1 MSVTIKEFFVDFQ
14 RCIGC
19 EACVAACSECHTHRG
34 TPMIH
39 VDKVDAGHGPQTVPI
54 ICMHCRQPTCAMACP
69 ADAIKMDENGIVH
82 SSLKPRCISCRN
94 CELSCPFGVPIIDE
108 NKQQMQKCDM
118 CFDRTSA
125 GKKPMCATVCPTGA
139 LFYGTLDEIRALR
152 PHSKPINRWRF
163 GNQQVET
170 RVWVMV
176 PLDVDEMVVDWPQM
190 LQAAEGPF
198 ELAMQLRDRFM
209 QEGLIAPDSVEAL
222 PLMLEEVSAG
232 THASTEAEF
241 L

>member
-1 MSVTIKEFFVDFQ
+1 MTIAIREFFIDFQ

-19 EACVAACSECHTHRG
+19 QACAAACAECHTHRG

-39 VDKVDAGHGPQTVPI
+39 VDEVAPGVSPQTVPMV
-54 ICMHCRQPTCAMACP
+54 CMHCRVPTCAMSCP

-82 SSLKPRCISCRN
+82 SSLKPRCIACSN
-94 CELSCPFGVPIIDE
+94 CEYSCPFGVPFIRQDI
-108 NKQQMQKCDM
+108 QQMQKCDM

-139 LFYGTLDEIRALR
+139 LYYGTPEQMAALR
-152 PHSKPINRWRF
+152 PHSTPINRWRF
-163 GNQQVET
+163 GNQTVET

-176 PLDVDEMVVDWPQM
+176 PHGVEEMVVNWPE
-190 LQAAEGPF
+190 LLHGAAGPADLALLLKSRFQLEG
-198 ELAMQLRDRFM
+198 
-209 QEGLIAPDSVEAL
+209 IADPTTHDMPEPV
-222 PLMLEEVSAG
+222 MAG
-232 THASTEAEF
+232 APESTEAEF

>member
-1 MSVTIKEFFVDFQ
+1 MSIPVKEFFIDFQ

-19 EACVAACSECHTHRG
+19 QACVAGCAECHTHRG

-39 VDKVDAGHGPQTVPI
+39 VDQVEPGVSPQTVPVV
-54 ICMHCRQPTCAMACP
+54 CMHCKVPTCAMSCP

-82 SSLKPRCISCRN
+82 SSLKPRCIACSN
-94 CELSCPFGVPIIDE
+94 CELSCPFGVPIIDQ
-108 NKQQMQKCDM
+108 NKKQMQKCDM

-139 LFYGTLDEIRALR
+139 LFYGTLEEIKALR
-152 PHSKPINRWRF
+152 PHSKPINKWRF
-163 GNQQVET
+163 GKQLVET

-176 PLDVDEMVVDWPQM
+176 PHDVDEMVVDWPEL
-190 LQAAEGPF
+190 LQSAEGPV
-198 ELAMQLRDRFM
+198 ELAMRLKEKFM
-209 QEGLIAPDSVEAL
+209 LPQEYVPEDSTPL
-222 PLMLEEVSAG
+222 PASVAGAEGHSEKEV
-232 THASTEAEF
+232 HF